1 MKLYEHII
9 KERLTSYLDKTN
21 YLSNTQA
28 AYRKRR
34 SRVDNIIILQEVFY
48 YFRYKKGARRL
59 NKNMVPLYL
68 AFMDLSK
75 AFDRVPR
82 DKLFKKL
89 WKAGV
94 TGKIYK
100 VIKDIYTDN
109 GARIRIGEYET

>member
-1 MKLYEHII
+1 
-9 KERLTSYLDKTN
+9 
-21 YLSNTQA
+21 
-28 AYRKRR
+28 
-34 SRVDNIIILQEVFY
+34 
-48 YFRYKKGARRL
+48 
-59 NKNMVPLYL
+59 
-68 AFMDLSK
+68 MDLSK

-109 GARIRIGEYET
+109 GARIRIGEYETKKIIIESGVMQGSTLGPTLFNIYINDLLVKLNSTRLGARMQKTTITALG